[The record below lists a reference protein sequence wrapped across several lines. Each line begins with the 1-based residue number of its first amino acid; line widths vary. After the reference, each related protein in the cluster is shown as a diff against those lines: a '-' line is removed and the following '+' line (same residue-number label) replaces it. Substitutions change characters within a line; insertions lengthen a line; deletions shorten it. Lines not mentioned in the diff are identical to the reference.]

1 MTEEANDKKVGGGKS
16 CCVCS
21 KPSVKVIIGVVLII
35 IGLAAVISWWPN
47 LLALLKG
54 CIGLFL
60 IMAGAIAIAIAK
72 E

>member
-1 MTEEANDKKVGGGKS
+1 MAEEANDKKVDSGKS
-16 CCVCS
+16 CCACS

-35 IGLAAVISWWPN
+35 IGLAAAIKWRFS
-47 LLALLKG
+47 LLLLFQG
-54 CIGLFL
+54 CIGLVL

>member
-1 MTEEANDKKVGGGKS
+1 MAEEANDKKVDQKKS
-16 CCVCS
+16 CACS
-21 KPSVKVIIGVVLII
+21 KSSFKVILGIVLII
-35 IGLAAVISWWPN
+35 IGLVVAIKWRFS
-47 LLALLKG
+47 LLILIRG

>member
-1 MTEEANDKKVGGGKS
+1 MAEQANEKKT
-16 CCVCS
+16 CACS
-21 KPSVKVIIGVVLII
+21 KSSVKVIIGVVLIA
-35 IGLAAVISWWPN
+35 IGLAAAIKWRFS
-47 LLALLKG
+47 LLILVRG

>member
-1 MTEEANDKKVGGGKS
+1 MTEEANDKKVDEKKS
-16 CCVCS
+16 CCSCS
-21 KPSVKVIIGVVLII
+21 KPNFKVIIGVVLII
-35 IGLAAVISWWPN
+35 IGLVLAIKWRFS
-47 LLALLKG
+47 LLILIRG

>member
-1 MTEEANDKKVGGGKS
+1 MAEQTSEKKS
-16 CCVCS
+16 CVCS
-21 KPSVKVIIGVVLII
+21 KPSIKVIIGVVLII
-35 IGLAAVISWWPN
+35 IGLAAAIKWRFS
-47 LLALLKG
+47 LLVLVQG